1 MADTDRFTWL
11 HPEKLSS
18 AIKRYRNQ
26 TLRIVKVLDDALA
39 ASSSC
44 SDASED
50 KWLVGDKCSYDDL
63 SFVMYHVVIDL
74 QSGGGGGAE
83 DSMMKQFKHLW
94 SWHQRLLERP
104 SVAKVCQM
112 RLDKMAEEQFV
123 VDPDKMR
130 EAADQM
136 LAKEAERTAR
146 DGMVALYMV

>member
-1 MADTDRFTWL
+1 M
-11 HPEKLSS
+11 E
-18 AIKRYRNQ
+18 
-26 TLRIVKVLDDALA
+26 VLDDALA

-63 SFVMYHVVIDL
+63 SFVMYHVVINL
-74 QSGGGGGAE
+74 QSGGGDGAE

-94 SWHQRLLERP
+94 SWYQRLLERP
-104 SVAKVCQM
+104 SIAKVCQM

-130 EAADQM
+130 CQSG
-136 LAKEAERTAR
+136 RQ
-146 DGMVALYMV
+146 VANRK